1 MSIYAE
7 AEEMLAKKTG
17 RRRALSLKN
26 LIPDVKSAAATA
38 MNLDLLCKGNDV
50 YCMML
55 NGIEASQRAQEAYSM
70 IRGSDFVR
78 NLINDKTL
86 DVGKDLVRFNRDFN
100 TEIGPS
106 SLAESAKDGE
116 VLSTWKMGDTILEAD
131 RFMFAANMLTVITTY
146 IQVWMTI
153 AGGWA
158 EAKASV
164 LEDNAGSGLSR
175 GVVLGA
181 NDCGP
186 HYASQFWM
194 FAKPNYPAYH
204 EIEASARNVYNLGF
218 VAGYAAGKD
227 LTRNQKGNI
236 FSYLHS
242 NLSDASQKMY
252 SGNFASWS
260 LSEKKSYYIDLA
272 AVFRAN
278 LIED

>member
-7 AEEMLAKKTG
+7 AQEMLAKKTA

-131 RFMFAANMLTVITTY
+131 RFMFVANMLTVITTY

-242 NLSDASQKMY
+242 NLSDASEKMY
-252 SGNFASWS
+252 SGNLASWS
-260 LSEKKSYYIDLA
+260 LSKKKSYYIDLA